1 MGECNLD
8 KFERYDLL
16 DVRVPDRDDE
26 VFFCRRHVA
35 RNVETYW
42 TCDISCIDENVN
54 CIPTA
59 KKERN
64 PKNQPE

>member
-8 KFERYDLL
+8 KFEREDLL
-16 DVRVPDRDDE
+16 DVRFPDIDGE
-26 VFFCRRHVA
+26 VYFCRRRVH

-42 TCDISCIDENVN
+42 TCDISCIDENNN
-54 CIPTA
+54 CILTA

-64 PKNQPE
+64 PKN

>member
-16 DVRVPDRDDE
+16 DVRFPDIASE
-26 VFFCRRHVA
+26 VYVCRRRVA
-35 RNVETYW
+35 RYVETYW
-42 TCDISCIDENVN
+42 TCDISYVDENSN

-64 PKNQPE
+64 PKN